1 MVTEDAGGAARGL
14 TSPAPAVLA
23 PAAQQA
29 GPTITAADPAIAQNA
44 RTVFRMRI
52 NLARPL

>member
-1 MVTEDAGGAARGL
+1 MVTEDAGRAARGL
-14 TSPAPAVLA
+14 TSPAPVVLA

-29 GPTITAADPAIAQNA
+29 GATTKAADPAIAQNA